1 MAAVLQKPRTDGFE
15 VLASYH
21 FTIQHRPGR
30 QHNNADG
37 LSRRLCE
44 PYNYCSRHEGKDNQ
58 ATNKD
63 EIEHLRINKIT
74 KEPEIMDTEEQDT
87 EEGRLLKRLREKA
100 RRKGCEVTNVPDGYS
115 GIIKTERC
123 ELPDGTVYSLTSH
136 WVPHIPIRKQ
146 QHFSAQWGTRSELD
160 FSAHCNITRKT
171 EEVGSQTEDVR
182 IVTRTIGSE
191 YDIISCRMY

>member
-1 MAAVLQKPRTDGFE
+1 M
-15 VLASYH
+15 ASYH

-37 LSRRLCE
+37 LSRRPCE

-115 GIIKTERC
+115 GIIKTERF

-136 WVPHIPIRKQ
+136 WVPQIPIRKQ

-160 FSAHCNITRKT
+160 FSAHCNITRET

>member
-1 MAAVLQKPRTDGFE
+1 
-15 VLASYH
+15 LASYH

-37 LSRRLCE
+37 LSRRPCE

-115 GIIKTERC
+115 GIIKTE
-123 ELPDGTVYSLTSH
+123 V
-136 WVPHIPIRKQ
+136 
-146 QHFSAQWGTRSELD
+146 
-160 FSAHCNITRKT
+160 
-171 EEVGSQTEDVR
+171 
-182 IVTRTIGSE
+182 
-191 YDIISCRMY
+191 